1 MREQHERRE
10 HDRPQQRHDKPEL
23 QQRTQHGRQPFA
35 GEHSQSATYAD
46 DRGEND
52 DSRPGGCDRERREVQ
67 HKCFCAELIRRFNCE
82 HDRVQEVHNQAG
94 SEEERCQSR
103 KLGQND
109 RASWNR

>member
-1 MREQHERRE
+1 M
-10 HDRPQQRHDKPEL
+10 P
-23 QQRTQHGRQPFA
+23 TI
-35 GEHSQSATYAD
+35 
-46 DRGEND
+46 GEND